1 MRHKYDKRGAG
12 VEGELAE
19 NLFREV
25 CKLHKQ
31 NFLNSSI
38 KEDCAGVDGYLDGRP
53 IDVKA
58 RKNRIP
64 ANTCWVEVA
73 KAGGVVGTGWSYH
86 DKYVAQQ
93 MVYEEGN
100 KIIKMQYGIYHT
112 PDVVE
117 LMKRKV
123 NFKSKADIGT
133 LYELYTRWWDGQHRG
148 TMTVLPYSD
157 LESLP
162 SFQALIV
169 PPTLWIKVK
178 AFYNYD

>member
-12 VEGELAE
+12 DEGKFAE

-25 CKLHKQ
+25 CRLYKQ
-31 NFLNSSI
+31 NFLNSSL

-64 ANTCWVEVA
+64 ANTCWIEVS
-73 KAGGVVGTGWSYH
+73 KAGGVVGTGWVYH
-86 DKYVAQQ
+86 DKYIAQQ
-93 MVYEEGN
+93 MVFEEDN
-100 KIIKMQYGIYHT
+100 KIIKMQYGTYHT

-117 LMKRKV
+117 LMKQKV
-123 NFKSKADIGT
+123 NFDSKANKGT

-157 LESLP
+157 LESLA
-162 SFQALIV
+162 SFHILEV
-169 PPTLWIKVK
+169 PETLWGKVK
-178 AFYNYD
+178 AFYQYD

>member
-1 MRHKYDKRGAG
+1 MKHKYDKRGAG
-12 VEGELAE
+12 EEGELAE

-25 CKLHKQ
+25 CRLHKQ

-64 ANTCWVEVA
+64 ANTCWIEVS
-73 KAGGVVGTGWSYH
+73 KAGGVVGTGWAYH
-86 DKYVAQQ
+86 DKYIAQL
-93 MVYEEGN
+93 MVYEEAN
-100 KIIKMQYGIYHT
+100 KIIKMQFGIYHT

-117 LMKRKV
+117 LMKQKV
-123 NFKSKADIGT
+123 NFDSKANKGT

-157 LESLP
+157 LESLA
-162 SFQALIV
+162 SFHILEV
-169 PPTLWIKVK
+169 PATLWGKVK
-178 AFYNYD
+178 AFYQYD